1 MARDPI
7 LALART
13 ALGFRRLRP
22 GQREAVQALLENET
36 CWPCCPPGRA
46 SRASISWPPCGS
58 PEPTVVVSPLVA
70 LQRDQVEAIA
80 RTVLERKLLRAR

>member
-1 MARDPI
+1 V
-7 LALART
+7 LAVLPTGAGKSGIYQLA
-13 ALGFRRLRP
+13 ALR
-22 GQREAVQALLENET
+22 
-36 CWPCCPPGRA
+36 
-46 SRASISWPPCGS
+46 I